1 MESQGRVI
9 IDCRTFPGSKCSVTI
24 AGTEE
29 EVLALAV
36 THAVAAHGEKETP
49 ELRAQLRSML
59 KEEALR

>member
-1 MESQGRVI
+1 MEFIDRVV

-24 AGTEE
+24 AGTQE

-36 THAVAAHGEKETP
+36 AHAVAAHGEFDTA
-49 ELRAQLRSML
+49 ELRAKLRSMF